1 MNEVNE
7 DVLPGPEKTGF
18 GFAPLATAF
27 WKHEDPYVN
36 TGGKKQD
43 SFGQRNHVKR
53 MKCWEFKEM
62 SVFGMNEANRTNM
75 KNLKK
80 SDVFLKRVNG

>member
-1 MNEVNE
+1 MDFFFPQKCLLEKMNEVNE

-36 TGGKKQD
+36 TGGKKTRFFWTAKSCQKD
-43 SFGQRNHVKR
+43 EVLGVQRNVSL
-53 MKCWEFKEM
+53 W
-62 SVFGMNEANRTNM
+62 NER
-75 KNLKK
+75 
-80 SDVFLKRVNG
+80 S